1 MCVTVA
7 SKQATKP
14 LEGQKLLAARFT
26 PARYRFWK
34 PLCATKAR
42 DESFAA

>member
-7 SKQATKP
+7 SKQAKAK
-14 LEGQKLLAARFT
+14 KLLAARFT